1 MRVLLTLAFLAIV
14 LSACSSPKTSYY
26 TLSGSPVSPAPVT
39 SNQTRVMVGPVT
51 LPEQLDQ
58 PLLVVQ
64 NSSNQVSVYE
74 YHRWAGSL
82 KGDVGRVIAAN
93 LASELGTPNVWN
105 YSQSTQTQYDYQ
117 VLIDV
122 QSFDSRLGEAVVLD
136 VSWTIKPTISKSGE
150 VASNDVKNKV
160 VVVGKNS
167 AAENAASIAITNAS
181 PKTRNISG
189 RSLVRELVS
198 NTGFEALVAA
208 QSRALAKVS
217 LDIAKAIN

>member
-1 MRVLLTLAFLAIV
+1 
-14 LSACSSPKTSYY
+14 
-26 TLSGSPVSPAPVT
+26 
-39 SNQTRVMVGPVT
+39 MVGPVT

>member
-105 YSQSTQTQYDYQ
+105 YSQSTQTQYDSQ
-117 VLIDV
+117 VLMDV
-122 QSFDSRLGEAVVLD
+122 QSCDSRLGEAGVLD
-136 VSWTIKPTISKSGE
+136 VSKSGE